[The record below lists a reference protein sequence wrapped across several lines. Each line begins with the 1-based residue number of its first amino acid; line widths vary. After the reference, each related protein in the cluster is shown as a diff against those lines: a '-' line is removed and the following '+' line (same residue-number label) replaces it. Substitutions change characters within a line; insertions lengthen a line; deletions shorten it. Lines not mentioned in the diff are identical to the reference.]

1 MVFVF
6 DEEQTLRCQ
15 GRLSEWKGL
24 CQARRRGGTWDFRA
38 AIGCFGKGE
47 VIIGNGGFTLRITIN
62 SRLNVLAG

>member
-1 MVFVF
+1 MFLW

-24 CQARRRGGTWDFRA
+24 CQARRRGGISGLRLDA
-38 AIGCFGKGE
+38 LVK
-47 VIIGNGGFTLRITIN
+47 VIIGNGGITLRITIN